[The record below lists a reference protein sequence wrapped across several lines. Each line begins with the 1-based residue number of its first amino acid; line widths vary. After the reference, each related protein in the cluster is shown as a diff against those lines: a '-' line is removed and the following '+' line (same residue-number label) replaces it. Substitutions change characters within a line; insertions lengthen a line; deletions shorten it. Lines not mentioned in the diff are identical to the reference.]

1 LGHFEALSLGI
12 PTSAERSKQI
22 SWGASQTVHRAHLS
36 RFYPPLTRVQFQPGK
51 NLYNAALPGMIA
63 ATPKECS
70 MKKTILASIILS
82 LGFAALHAQAKN
94 SGGYISR
101 AKAVSIAKARVGG
114 GKVDNVDFERS
125 SHHGAY
131 YEIDI
136 ENRKGEYEVRV
147 NAKTGK
153 VISVHRDDDHDDDDH
168 HHHDDHH
175 HDGM

>member
-1 LGHFEALSLGI
+1 
-12 PTSAERSKQI
+12 
-22 SWGASQTVHRAHLS
+22 
-36 RFYPPLTRVQFQPGK
+36 
-51 NLYNAALPGMIA
+51 
-63 ATPKECS
+63 

-82 LGFAALHAQAKN
+82 LGFAALPAQAKN

-136 ENRKGEYEVRV
+136 ENRKGDYEVRV
-147 NAKTGK
+147 NAQTGK
-153 VISVHRDDDHDDDDH
+153 VISVQRDDDDDDEHRRHRSPRH
-168 HHHDDHH
+168 HNDDRY
-175 HDGM
+175 DEEN

>member
-1 LGHFEALSLGI
+1 
-12 PTSAERSKQI
+12 
-22 SWGASQTVHRAHLS
+22 
-36 RFYPPLTRVQFQPGK
+36 
-51 NLYNAALPGMIA
+51 MIA

-101 AKAVSIAKARVGG
+101 AKARVGG

>member
-1 LGHFEALSLGI
+1 MKKTMLASLILSLGI
-12 PTSAERSKQI
+12 T
-22 SWGASQTVHRAHLS
+22 
-36 RFYPPLTRVQFQPGK
+36 
-51 NLYNAALPGMIA
+51 ALP
-63 ATPKECS
+63 
-70 MKKTILASIILS
+70 
-82 LGFAALHAQAKN
+82 AQAKGN
-94 SGGYISR
+94 SGYISR
-101 AKAVSIAKARVGG
+101 AKAVAIAKARVGG

-125 SHHGAY
+125 RRHGAY

-153 VISVHRDDDHDDDDH
+153 VISVHRDDDHDHDDDDH

>member
-1 LGHFEALSLGI
+1 M
-12 PTSAERSKQI
+12 
-22 SWGASQTVHRAHLS
+22 
-36 RFYPPLTRVQFQPGK
+36 
-51 NLYNAALPGMIA
+51 ALPLCPRKRKTAAAHRFAITGMRA
-63 ATPKECS
+63 A
-70 MKKTILASIILS
+70 
-82 LGFAALHAQAKN
+82 
-94 SGGYISR
+94 R
-101 AKAVSIAKARVGG
+101 AKTRVGG

>member
-1 LGHFEALSLGI
+1 
-12 PTSAERSKQI
+12 
-22 SWGASQTVHRAHLS
+22 
-36 RFYPPLTRVQFQPGK
+36 
-51 NLYNAALPGMIA
+51 MIA
-63 ATPKECS
+63 ATPKECF

-82 LGFAALHAQAKN
+82 LGFAALPAQAKN
-94 SGGYISR
+94 SGSYISR
-101 AKAVSIAKARVGG
+101 AKAVSIAKTRVGG

-153 VISVHRDDDHDDDDH
+153 VISVHRDDDHDHDDDDH